1 MWPDIQADIMKLVRS
16 DVNIETNHILI
27 IRELNQNMKLLILL
41 IKTRNLDVSL
51 PWTWKTSVSILLLF
65 LLTLFPLVYKYRPKK
80 II

>member
-16 DVNIETNHILI
+16 DLNILTNHILI
-27 IRELNQNMKLLILL
+27 IRELNQNMKLLIPL

-80 II
+80 IV